1 MQAVFN
7 ASITA
12 PAGVPALFNTPEASS
27 APAANSSKTVHRFE
41 PTPPMATYLV
51 GAVIGDLEKVEGVFD
66 SMTGDEVPVRVW
78 GRKGMASALALA
90 RDSAIAALR
99 GARRPPLSAFVFL
112 GLSRAHLLSVYCR
125 VTRHLSV
132 PAACSSSRPA
142 PRAAPTKQTRFC
154 VEVRLSS
161 SGAYLAT
168 RCGKVG
174 IR

>member
-12 PAGVPALFNTPEASS
+12 QAGVPALFNTPEASS

-66 SMTGDEVPVRVW
+66 SMTGVEVPVRVW

-99 GARRPPLSAFVFL
+99 GARRPAIVWFLFDLAFLVFIFYLFIAGSPGTSAFLQLAVL
-112 GLSRAHLLSVYCR
+112 PDRPR
-125 VTRHLSV
+125 VRH
-132 PAACSSSRPA
+132 P
-142 PRAAPTKQTRFC
+142 
-154 VEVRLSS
+154 
-161 SGAYLAT
+161 
-168 RCGKVG
+168 
-174 IR
+174 